1 MIKTTLKI
9 DGMMCSMCESHINDT
24 VRQAFK
30 VKKVSSSHKK
40 GETQIISD
48 SPLGADALREAVGKT
63 GYRVVDIT
71 TEPYEKKRFTLFGR

>member
-1 MIKTTLKI
+1 MIKTTIKI

-63 GYRVVDIT
+63 GYRVLEIK
-71 TEPYEKKRFTLFGR
+71 TEQYEKKRFTLFGR

>member
-48 SPLGADALREAVGKT
+48 SPLGDDALREAVGKT
-63 GYRVVDIT
+63 GYRVLDIKA
-71 TEPYEKKRFTLFGR
+71 EPYKKKRFTLFGR